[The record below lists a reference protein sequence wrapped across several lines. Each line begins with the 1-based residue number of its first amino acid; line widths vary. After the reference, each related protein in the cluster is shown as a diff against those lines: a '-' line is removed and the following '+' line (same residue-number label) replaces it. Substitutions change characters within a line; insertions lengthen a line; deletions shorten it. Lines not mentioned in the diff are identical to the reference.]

1 MRLTLFDRYIAS
13 TMFKATVLTLVVLV
27 TLLIF
32 FGLIDEMDDV
42 GRGDYRLADA
52 FFVAVLS
59 APRYVFEV
67 FPVAALIGS
76 LIGLGAM
83 GAHNELI
90 AMRSSGYSRR
100 QIVFAVMKAGLV
112 MMVLVFLFGEL
123 VAPASEQLGEQHRM
137 APSGFG
143 DADAETD
150 IAGAPRQVAQEH
162 LVVVVAMRRAA
173 LARRPR
179 EFGVPQGLGNEPEE
193 VVDGPRHIEAQ
204 QTGDPEQ
211 GIDPR

>member
-1 MRLTLFDRYIAS
+1 MRLTLFDRYIAG
-13 TMFKATVLTLVVLV
+13 TMFKATVVTLVVLV

-112 MMVLVFLFGEL
+112 MMLLVFLFGEL

-137 APSGFG
+137 
-143 DADAETD
+143 E
-150 IAGAPRQVAQEH
+150 
-162 LVVVVAMRRAA
+162 
-173 LARRPR
+173 
-179 EFGVPQGLGNEPEE
+179 
-193 VVDGPRHIEAQ
+193 
-204 QTGDPEQ
+204 
-211 GIDPR
+211 

>member
-1 MRLTLFDRYIAS
+1 MRLTLFDRYIAG
-13 TMFKATVLTLVVLV
+13 TMFKATAMTLVVLV

-76 LIGLGAM
+76 LVGLGAM

-112 MMVLVFLFGEL
+112 MMLLVFLFY
-123 VAPASEQLGEQHRM
+123 
-137 APSGFG
+137 
-143 DADAETD
+143 
-150 IAGAPRQVAQEH
+150 I
-162 LVVVVAMRRAA
+162 
-173 LARRPR
+173 
-179 EFGVPQGLGNEPEE
+179 
-193 VVDGPRHIEAQ
+193 
-204 QTGDPEQ
+204 
-211 GIDPR
+211 